1 MTIENSSA
9 VPAPRDND
17 PLVSAGLEIAMK
29 WGQALGSPEQ
39 LKIALE
45 ALEPQLQREHQI
57 RMKQLDMQA
66 VKAEHEAR
74 DKRDKRQ
81 HRFKTVSLIV
91 GAVLSVAMLGAGVYV
106 AKDAWW
112 LATLLCGPSLIG
124 MALVII
130 LRRHDSAAIKA
141 VADAARRS
149 TSAAGQ
155 TLTPPLS

>member
-9 VPAPRDND
+9 VPSPRDND

-57 RMKQLDMQA
+57 RMKQLEMQA
-66 VKAEHEAR
+66 VKTEHEAR

-81 HRFKTVSLIV
+81 NKFKTVSLII
-91 GAVLSVAMLGAGVYV
+91 GAVISVAMLGAGVYV
-106 AKDAWW
+106 AKDAGW

-124 MALVII
+124 MALIII
-130 LRRHDSAAIKA
+130 LRRHDAAAIKA

-149 TSAAGQ
+149 TNAAGQ
-155 TLTPPLS
+155 SQPPPP